1 MSGVIKGGST
11 VTTGFNTKAVQ
22 TYGDGARRNRP
33 HSVPIDRTTT
43 FEAESADQHRR
54 LFLGGAETF
63 YQRFGHPTAAAAAA
77 KVAELEGAEAGLVFS
92 SGMGAITTS
101 LMAVLRGG
109 DHIVA
114 HATIFDQ
121 TRRFLEG
128 PLAGYGVTTTFVD
141 ARQVDAIKDA
151 LRPETRVVYL
161 ETPSNPLLQILDIG
175 AAGELVRVRG
185 SELFVD
191 STFASPYL
199 QEPLALG
206 ATLVL
211 HSGTKY
217 LGGHSDVMCGVAA
230 GRLELIRRIRTMQIL
245 IGTVLDPQGAWLLL
259 RSIKTLGV
267 RVERQCA
274 NAIAVARFLAG
285 HPAVAEVRYPWLEG
299 TTDEPLARRQMRG
312 GGGVVT
318 FRLAGGHAAAVRLVE
333 RLRLVAIA
341 TSLGGVETVAEL
353 PYDLDFEPD
362 SWTPDE
368 AERHRGFVRL
378 SVGIEDREDLLR
390 DLGQALEGS
399 PHA

>member
-1 MSGVIKGGST
+1 
-11 VTTGFNTKAVQ
+11 
-22 TYGDGARRNRP
+22 
-33 HSVPIDRTTT
+33 
-43 FEAESADQHRR
+43 
-54 LFLGGAETF
+54 LFLNGAATF

-109 DHIVA
+109 DHVVA
-114 HATIFDQ
+114 HTAIFDQ

-128 PLAGYGVTTTFVD
+128 PLVGYGVTTTFVD
-141 ARQVDAIKDA
+141 ARRVEAIDDAS
-151 LRPETRVVYL
+151 RPETRLVYL

-175 AAGELVRVRG
+175 AAGKLVRARRV
-185 SELFVD
+185 ELFVD
-191 STFASPYL
+191 STFASPFL

-217 LGGHSDVMCGVAA
+217 LGGHSDLMCGAVA
-230 GRLELIRRIRTMQIL
+230 GRVDLIDRIRAMQIL
-245 IGTVLDPQGAWLLL
+245 VGTVLDPQGAWLLL

-274 NAIAVARFLAG
+274 NALAVARFLTR

-299 TTDEPLARRQMRG
+299 TAEEALARRQMRG
-312 GGGVVT
+312 GGCVVT
-318 FRLAGGHAAAVRLVE
+318 FRLAGGRVAAARLVE

-362 SWTPDE
+362 SWGSDD
-368 AERHRGFVRL
+368 AELYRGFVRL
-378 SVGIEDREDLLR
+378 SVGIEDLADILG
-390 DLGQALEGS
+390 DLGQALGG
-399 PHA
+399 PP